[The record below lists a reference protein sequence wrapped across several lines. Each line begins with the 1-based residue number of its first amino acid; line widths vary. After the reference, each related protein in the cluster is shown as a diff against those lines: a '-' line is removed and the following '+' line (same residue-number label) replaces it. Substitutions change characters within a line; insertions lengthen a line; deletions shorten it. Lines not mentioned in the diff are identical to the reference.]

1 MYTEFIRG
9 SMVLLFIRSEASY
22 ICGADVFTYSYR
34 ICESNEPRGNAKHFR
49 VGVRAMS
56 RVDKFGRMQSEIKV
70 NGCMAFFAKIKV
82 EPGGEKVKKAKNT
95 IVEIVGTQ
103 YNKQC
108 K

>member
-34 ICESNEPRGNAKHFR
+34 ICELNEPRGNAKHFR

-56 RVDKFGRMQSEIKV
+56 GVDKFGRMRSGIEVIGCVQFCVEIK
-70 NGCMAFFAKIKV
+70 GEF
-82 EPGGEKVKKAKNT
+82 GGSRSET
-95 IVEIVGTQ
+95 S
-103 YNKQC
+103 
-108 K
+108 

>member
-70 NGCMAFFAKIKV
+70 NGYMVFLQRLKL
-82 EPGGEKVKKAKNT
+82 NL
-95 IVEIVGTQ
+95 VGR
-103 YNKQC
+103 K
-108 K
+108 